1 MNDDLGMLNDD
12 FGYASSNND
21 YYPIDITQGW
31 FWIFLYL
38 TTNYFIIKANIILGD
53 NYGNSVKYQ
62 TFGRIDDSADEWIDD
77 GFDDFELSTRS
88 IGSKSYGSRDRT
100 FDFLDE
106 EDDDDDIFTEAL
118 DVRKSWNKNSL
129 NDAILSCSPML
140 HKWLTTKRKQSM
152 NSIMKLHSTWQISIS
167 TKMKLIPNGKM
178 NLNRIESY
186 FWMI

>member
-31 FWIFLYL
+31 FWILLNNNLY
-38 TTNYFIIKANIILGD
+38 FANIILGD

-118 DVRKSWNKNSL
+118 DVRKSWNKNSF
-129 NDAILSCSPML
+129 NDAMFSCSPML

-152 NSIMKLHSTWQISIS
+152 NYKMKSHLTWQISIS

-178 NLNRIESY
+178 NFMIHSASSMRILNW
-186 FWMI
+186 F